1 MTEKSTRPLTPRPL
15 TPREAAKALGVSL
28 PTLRR
33 YAQAWEKEHGP
44 LPRTPTGDRLWPREV
59 VEAIAE
65 ARARGEIGRL
75 TRVKLEEDRPD
86 EADKGPGGEI
96 TLEKVEEA
104 LDLSPRVRELEA
116 RVRHLGHLEELNLGL
131 RLNNLEAQS
140 RLLAK
145 GLSEVEREVQGI
157 VNKNLNW
164 RLLKVEEEIQS
175 LGQSLGKVD
184 QRLGKAEKEISEVKR
199 ELGEVKKELEAR
211 LHHLAHQIADLR
223 ERMGELEEVIEARLR
238 RPWWR
243 FW

>member
-1 MTEKSTRPLTPRPL
+1 MTEKPARPL

-33 YAQAWEKEHGP
+33 YARVWEREHGP
-44 LPRTPTGDRLWPREV
+44 LPRTPTGDRLWPRDV

-75 TRVKLEEDRPD
+75 TRAKLED
-86 EADKGPGGEI
+86 EADEAKGPEAEI

-116 RVRHLGHLEELNLGL
+116 RVRHLEELGLGL
-131 RLNNLEAQS
+131 RLSNLEAQS
-140 RLLAK
+140 RLLAQ
-145 GLSEVEREVQGI
+145 GLSEVEREVQGV

-211 LHHLAHQIADLR
+211 LHHLAHQMADLR
-223 ERMGELEEVIEARLR
+223 GRLGELEGKIEERPR